1 MKSITYSD
9 FDASNR
15 SVNVAL
21 KFEEPFELGLNI
33 DTPDY
38 VYYFVNQTYDW
49 TKVLT
54 QQPTADGLY
63 DGKRL

>member
-1 MKSITYSD
+1 M
-9 FDASNR
+9 
-15 SVNVAL
+15 AL

-38 VYYFVNQTYDW
+38 VYYFVNETYDW

-54 QQPTADGLY
+54 QKPTADGLY
-63 DGKRL
+63 NGKKL